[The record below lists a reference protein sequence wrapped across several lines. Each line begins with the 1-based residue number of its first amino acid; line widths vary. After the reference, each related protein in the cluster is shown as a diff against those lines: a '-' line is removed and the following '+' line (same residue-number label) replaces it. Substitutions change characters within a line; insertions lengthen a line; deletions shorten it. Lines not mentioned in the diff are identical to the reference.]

1 MKKLIAITGANS
13 GIGLAS
19 AKLFAS
25 KNYPMLLIDKNIDVL
40 ETIDFKNCLIKKID
54 VRDFNSIN
62 QAIIEAQKEFG
73 SVDLMLNNAGIM
85 PLDKYYEQSLQDK
98 YDIIDTNIKGVIN
111 GMDAALPSMIK
122 ENSGTIINIS
132 STAGRFTYDDH
143 SVYNGSKFAVNAIT
157 QQARRE
163 LAHTNIRF
171 SLIEPEIVN
180 TNLLSTVKNQK
191 IKDEYLQFQRSI
203 DNGLKPETIAQTI
216 LYIYELPQDVT
227 IKEILISHTNES
239 EV

>member
-54 VRDFNSIN
+54 VRDFNSLN
-62 QAIIEAQKEFG
+62 QAIIKAQKEFG

-111 GMDAALPSMIK
+111 GMDAVLPSMIK

-171 SLIEPEIVN
+171 SLIEPAIVN

-191 IKDEYLQFQRSI
+191 IKDEYLQFQRNI

>member
-40 ETIDFKNCLIKKID
+40 ETIDFKNYLIKKID
-54 VRDFNSIN
+54 VRDFNSLN

-111 GMDAALPSMIK
+111 GMDAVLPSMIK

-171 SLIEPEIVN
+171 SLIEPAIVN

-191 IKDEYLQFQRSI
+191 IKDEYLQFQRNI

>member
-40 ETIDFKNCLIKKID
+40 ETIDFKNCLIKKFD
-54 VRDFNSIN
+54 VRDFNSLN

-98 YDIIDTNIKGVIN
+98 YDIIDINIKGVIN
-111 GMDAALPSMIK
+111 GMDAVLPSMIK

-171 SLIEPEIVN
+171 SLIEPAIVN